1 MSNFFESLSN
11 DEIASSLECLSTTY
25 QCSHFSEKIMGLSAK
40 MFGDLLDEAAKRLR
54 EKSSV

>member
-1 MSNFFESLSN
+1 MNDYENLSN
-11 DEIASSLECLSTTY
+11 DDIASNLECLSATY
-25 QCSHFSEKIMGLSAK
+25 QCCHSSEKIMGLSAK